1 MENGLDVFKG
11 TTANPKVGGA
21 VHSFPSKFEF
31 TSNSKLKRIESIIKT
46 QTQTAEFFESEIA
59 RLRKTTLDKAAQRL
73 KLGQSTGVKSI
84 DSSIAGGD
92 FSQFKNLNKVNI
104 RNMLEKSVQSKDIES
119 VPEMMSKATY
129 AREEMNRYTGIKGH
143 LQETIKKVSERVK
156 QRGIMEAG
164 VSGELQGSPDLTQH
178 FQGVN
183 TQRILNEQ
191 AAIDRFRQRQWM
203 QQMAKNQRQW
213 MQQMAKN
220 NRGIKFF
227 EETPIENG
235 SSLVPENFA
244 SILKTEGSGN
254 SMKLSAGLASKIQNA
269 NISRTFNGVK
279 NMGGIATTLLNPKN
293 IPMLS
298 QMFGKMN
305 GTQVFNPFAGFKQ
318 AGILGKGIK
327 GLGVLGLTAYGAYND
342 FKDAHSG
349 EGSYMGAS
357 ANLANNLLAYAG
369 PIGFAGS
376 MANDFVV
383 NRVNKYEGYQNQIT
397 DESGRGQFLD
407 MQRRLL
413 PRLKE
418 QQKNK
423 KAKALILQT
432 HTHELSQ
439 QELYEQMANDPT
451 HAQGMAREALR
462 SIAGPLGLIDTKDKY
477 GNKYGIKG
485 FNTAQKG
492 TLEATYRVMHPE
504 DKKMSGYNGYDFA
517 KYMQGHGSEV
527 EQKMTGAYGRTL
539 PTYTNDRTATSL
551 SRTPIIFD
559 PSTGKSSG
567 GVLDGKTT
575 TYARELQNNLTVGD
589 YSNIGKKESGGK
601 VDEMISI
608 LRELA
613 QQGVDQEGE
622 KQLEQQVTFSTL
634 PININ
639 INDTT
644 KLLSPDVD
652 AAVHKITDELAKAL
666 QELDQRVTSMDGQA
680 KPAKRQAQ

>member
-1 MENGLDVFKG
+1 
-11 TTANPKVGGA
+11 
-21 VHSFPSKFEF
+21 
-31 TSNSKLKRIESIIKT
+31 
-46 QTQTAEFFESEIA
+46 
-59 RLRKTTLDKAAQRL
+59 
-73 KLGQSTGVKSI
+73 
-84 DSSIAGGD
+84 
-92 FSQFKNLNKVNI
+92 
-104 RNMLEKSVQSKDIES
+104 
-119 VPEMMSKATY
+119 
-129 AREEMNRYTGIKGH
+129 
-143 LQETIKKVSERVK
+143 
-156 QRGIMEAG
+156 
-164 VSGELQGSPDLTQH
+164 
-178 FQGVN
+178 
-183 TQRILNEQ
+183 
-191 AAIDRFRQRQWM
+191 
-203 QQMAKNQRQW
+203 
-213 MQQMAKN
+213 
-220 NRGIKFF
+220 
-227 EETPIENG
+227 
-235 SSLVPENFA
+235 
-244 SILKTEGSGN
+244 
-254 SMKLSAGLASKIQNA
+254 
-269 NISRTFNGVK
+269 
-279 NMGGIATTLLNPKN
+279 
-293 IPMLS
+293 
-298 QMFGKMN
+298 
-305 GTQVFNPFAGFKQ
+305 
-318 AGILGKGIK
+318 
-327 GLGVLGLTAYGAYND
+327 
-342 FKDAHSG
+342 
-349 EGSYMGAS
+349 
-357 ANLANNLLAYAG
+357 
-369 PIGFAGS
+369 
-376 MANDFVV
+376 
-383 NRVNKYEGYQNQIT
+383 
-397 DESGRGQFLD
+397 
-407 MQRRLL
+407 
-413 PRLKE
+413 
-418 QQKNK
+418 
-423 KAKALILQT
+423 
-432 HTHELSQ
+432 
-439 QELYEQMANDPT
+439 MANDPT

-680 KPAKRQAQ
+680 KPAKRQVQ